1 MSLLKANKI
10 TKQEYKPPTEEEKH
24 LWILGS
30 PKIITTKMES
40 LDASTVMSK
49 KIQQK
54 IVENQRRKKRLESA
68 ISITKQHTLQKAT
81 YQNRR

>member
-10 TKQEYKPPTEEEKH
+10 TKQKYKPPTEEEKY
-24 LWILGS
+24 LCTLGS

-49 KIQQK
+49 KI
-54 IVENQRRKKRLESA
+54 
-68 ISITKQHTLQKAT
+68 
-81 YQNRR
+81 

>member
-10 TKQEYKPPTEEEKH
+10 TKQKYKPPTEEEKH
-24 LWILGS
+24 LWTLGS

-49 KIQQK
+49 KI
-54 IVENQRRKKRLESA
+54 
-68 ISITKQHTLQKAT
+68 
-81 YQNRR
+81 